1 MPYNDSNQINYIKL
15 MKLAVISSPLILF
28 IIYLYQTEK
37 MTAQELG
44 VFTLLLALPVIII
57 IRYFLER
64 LATLDRQSTLQI
76 HDSNI
81 TKDRQLL
88 LMNIMEK
95 LSDPLLILDSNN
107 RILMAN
113 KSAHTLLGDHIL
125 KQEISVFIRSPD
137 LENTMLQAQQTGEP
151 GSCEFKF
158 GRPHVKDYLARVHLF
173 DLTSRQGE
181 NSAQE
186 AVAPLSHQNHF
197 GKKYL
202 FLALYDISAM
212 KRSDKM
218 RADFVANASHELRT
232 PLASILGFI
241 ETLQGPARDDKDARS
256 RFLKIMYDEA
266 MRMSRL
272 TEGLLSLSRIERDQ
286 HIPPSGNVKLCQ
298 LIENVRDTLEPL
310 AKTKEM
316 HIAFAQ
322 TNEITIEGDYDQLTQ
337 VFQNIIENAIKYGRE
352 KTDIEISVTKNTL
365 PAPLKTKEII
375 IAIANQGA
383 GIPPKHLPR
392 LMERFYRVDSARSRN
407 AGGSGLGL
415 AIVKHIIQRHRGRI
429 SFASE
434 INGTTTVTLALPEKN
449 S

>member
-1 MPYNDSNQINYIKL
+1 MPHNDDDQINYIRL
-15 MKLAVISSPLILF
+15 IKLALISSPLFLF
-28 IIYLYQTEK
+28 MIYLYQMEK
-37 MTAQELG
+37 LTAQEL
-44 VFTLLLALPVIII
+44 VIFTIILTLPIIII
-57 IRYFLER
+57 IRYFLEK
-64 LATLDRQSTLQI
+64 LAALDRQATLQI

-95 LSDPLLILDSNN
+95 LSDPLLILDSSN

-125 KQEISVFIRSPD
+125 KQEISVFIRNSD

-151 GSCEFKF
+151 KSCEFKF
-158 GRPHVKDYLARVHLF
+158 GRPHDKDYLARVHLF
-173 DLTSRQGE
+173 DLTSH
-181 NSAQE
+181 QE
-186 AVAPLSHQNHF
+186 GPPSQESVAAFSHQNHF

-241 ETLQGPARDDKDARS
+241 ETLQGPARDDKEAHS
-256 RFLKIMYDEA
+256 RFLKIMHDEA

-286 HIPPSGNVKLCQ
+286 HIPPSGNVKICQ
-298 LIENVRDTLEPL
+298 LIENARDTLEPL
-310 AKTKEM
+310 AKAKEM
-316 HIAFAQ
+316 RIGAPQ
-322 TNEITIEGDYDQLTQ
+322 SDEINIEGDYDQLTQ

-352 KTDIEISVTKNTL
+352 KTDIEISITENTM
-365 PAPLKTKEII
+365 PPPLKTKEVII
-375 IAIANQGA
+375 TIANQGA

-392 LMERFYRVDSARSRN
+392 LMERFYRADSARSRN

-429 SFASE
+429 SFTSE